1 MKKVLISIVVVLFMI
16 LTYFVIFK
24 NITIASWESSNIN
37 DVKQL
42 DSSLNE
48 KINTAKQL
56 NNQEYPD
63 KVSKLDSAM
72 EKLKVAKKKYES
84 KMAYVSQDVN
94 LDVVNIKSYKIE
106 RLWITLENYAK
117 TENVELKLEVLD
129 TSSSGLYDLSVTVIG
144 EYIGITDFIYDIEKD
159 DTLGFKI
166 LNFKLLP
173 GVSTTSTTT
182 SDPSKITNKTTA
194 DANKNSE
201 TNTTTT
207 TTTSVR
213 VDKLTAT
220 FKIEGVEIEFN

>member
-129 TSSSGLYDLSVTVIG
+129 TSSSGLYDLSVTVVG

-194 DANKNSE
+194 
-201 TNTTTT
+201 
-207 TTTSVR
+207 SVR

>member
-1 MKKVLISIVVVLFMI
+1 MKKFLISIVVILFMI

-24 NITIASWESSNIN
+24 NITIASWKSSNIN
-37 DVKQL
+37 DIKQL
-42 DSSLNE
+42 DSNLNE

-56 NNQEYPD
+56 NNQEYPE

-72 EKLKVAKKKYES
+72 EKLEVTKEKYES
-84 KMAYVSQDVN
+84 KMSYVSQDVN
-94 LDVVNIKSYKIE
+94 LNVVNIKSYKIE

-129 TSSSGLYDLSVTVIG
+129 TSSTGLYDLSITVVG

-173 GVSTTSTTT
+173 GVTTTTTT
-182 SDPSKITNKTTA
+182 SESSETTNKTTT
-194 DANKNSE
+194 DANKNSD
-201 TNTTTT
+201 NTTT
-207 TTTSVR
+207 TTTSVK

>member
-1 MKKVLISIVVVLFMI
+1 MKKVLISIIVVLFMI

-24 NITIASWESSNIN
+24 NITISNWKSSNIN

-42 DSSLNE
+42 DSNLNE

-56 NNQEYPD
+56 NNQEYPE
-63 KVSKLDSAM
+63 KVSNLDSSM

-84 KMAYVSQDVN
+84 KMEYVSQDVN

-129 TSSSGLYDLSVTVIG
+129 TSTAGLYDLSITVVG

-173 GVSTTSTTT
+173 GVSTTSTT

-201 TNTTTT
+201 TT

-213 VDKLTAT
+213 VDQLTAT